1 MTVVM
6 ITYCECKKNNSVL
19 LNKTNIKAD
28 SITYADKLY
37 SEKANVCT
45 HSGIYDQSSPIIERY
60 FLKVLIIEV

>member
-6 ITYCECKKNNSVL
+6 FTYCKCYKISSVL

-37 SEKANVCT
+37 S
-45 HSGIYDQSSPIIERY
+45 
-60 FLKVLIIEV
+60 

>member
-6 ITYCECKKNNSVL
+6 ITYCERKKINNVL

-37 SEKANVCT
+37 S
-45 HSGIYDQSSPIIERY
+45 
-60 FLKVLIIEV
+60 

>member
-6 ITYCECKKNNSVL
+6 IIYCECKRINSVL

-37 SEKANVCT
+37 S
-45 HSGIYDQSSPIIERY
+45 
-60 FLKVLIIEV
+60 